1 MEFTLARTI
10 RVSLVIAM
18 LAAATAAAGSAATP
32 GTARATRAN
41 GSVVLTGKWT
51 GVLTGSVNG
60 SVRRERITIVV
71 NARQT
76 AGSWKVSSSC
86 RGSLTLHNISDG
98 YHHYRRHLASGASC
112 RGGDIDCL
120 QRDGAN
126 VIDSVTPRAGG
137 WARNG
142 TLHRVRSG

>member
-1 MEFTLARTI
+1 MARTP
-10 RVSLVIAM
+10 LVLLVVAV
-18 LAAATAAAGSAATP
+18 LVGATTAAGSA
-32 GTARATRAN
+32 GTARAN

-71 NARQT
+71 NARET

-86 RGSLTLHNISDG
+86 RGSLTLHNIFDG
-98 YHHYRRHLASGASC
+98 YHHYRRHVASGASC

-120 QRDGAN
+120 KRDGAN
-126 VIDSVTPRAGG
+126 VTDSVTPRSGG

-142 TLHRVRSG
+142 TLHRVRNG